1 MNAFLGFVLT
11 ASLATGFA
19 ASVASAASLPKGTIS
34 GSYIEARN
42 ADVYTGTCYANSE
55 INLVGDLAV
64 MGWKIKQG
72 KLDGVTLDG
81 LGVVGVIRATT
92 TLGDIS
98 NPVNPT
104 KAVLI
109 VDQNATEMQRLA
121 LIRFAKRMGGDLF
134 ADVVSVEVR
143 PISLSFKDN
152 NLHTIRAKLT
162 AGELASIETRP
173 LVESDQICRHEST
186 YYPPLTPTTHAMA
199 GYALANTFKGKGL
212 GTNWSMPEKR
222 SAFVAEFELAVVE

>member
-1 MNAFLGFVLT
+1 MMKPLLGFVL
-11 ASLATGFA
+11 AISI
-19 ASVASAASLPKGTIS
+19 ASAATLPNAKIS

-42 ADVYTGTCYANSE
+42 ADVYTGACYANSE

-64 MGWKIKQG
+64 MGWKI
-72 KLDGVTLDG
+72 DEGVMNGVSLKG

-92 TLGDIS
+92 TLGDIA

-104 KAVLI
+104 KSVLI
-109 VDQNATEMQRLA
+109 VDAKASDLQRAA
-121 LIRFAKRMGGDLF
+121 LIQFAKKMGGELF

-143 PISLSFKDN
+143 PINLTFADN
-152 NLHTIRAKLT
+152 NLHSVRAKLT

-173 LVESDQICRHEST
+173 IVTTDQICRHEST
-186 YYPPLTPTTHAMA
+186 YYSPLTPTTHAMA
-199 GYALANTFKGKGL
+199 GYTLANTFTGKGL

-222 SAFVAEFELAVVE
+222 SAFVANFEIPVLE

>member
-1 MNAFLGFVLT
+1 MKNLLGFALT
-11 ASLATGFA
+11 VSL
-19 ASVASAASLPKGTIS
+19 ASAAGLPNAKIS

-42 ADVYTGTCYANSE
+42 ADVYTGACYANSE

-64 MGWKIKQG
+64 MGWKIDAG
-72 KLDGVTLDG
+72 SIDGISLKG

-92 TLGDIS
+92 TLGDIA

-104 KAVLI
+104 KSVLI
-109 VDQNATEMQRLA
+109 VDEKASTLQRAA
-121 LIRFAKRMGGDLF
+121 LVKFAKRMGGDLF

-143 PISLSFKDN
+143 PISLTFADN
-152 NLHTIRAKLT
+152 NLHSVRAKMS
-162 AGELASIETRP
+162 AGELATIETRP
-173 LVESDQICRHEST
+173 IVSTDQICRHEST

-199 GYALANTFKGKGL
+199 GYTLANTFTGKGL

-222 SAFVAEFELAVVE
+222 SAFVANFEIPVLD